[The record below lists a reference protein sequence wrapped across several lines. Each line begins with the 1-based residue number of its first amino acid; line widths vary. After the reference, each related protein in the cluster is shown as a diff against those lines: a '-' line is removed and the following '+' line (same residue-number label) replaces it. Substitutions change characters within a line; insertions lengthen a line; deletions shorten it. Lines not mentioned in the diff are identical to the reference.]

1 MSHTQEVFVYPRS
14 NASVIVE
21 ILQKVEPTKHDEIV
35 RFHFDS
41 LAHDND
47 ARSSTVTEVTVVPN
61 DRGGNDK
68 TPSAIV
74 LKGEQLVPKFNKR
87 TPDRVKI
94 LMAVFRVQDKNI
106 DVVVTF
112 NIPVEAVDGGAL
124 AAEDAAKVESDFGAL
139 VKSFRIVDFSLF
151 A

>member
-1 MSHTQEVFVYPRS
+1 M
-14 NASVIVE
+14 A
-21 ILQKVEPTKHDEIV
+21 

-47 ARSSTVTEVTVVPN
+47 SRLSTVKEVTVVSN
-61 DRGGNDK
+61 DRGDN

-87 TPDRVKI
+87 TPDQVKI
-94 LMAVFRVQDKNI
+94 LMAVFRVEDKNI

-112 NIPVEAVDGGAL
+112 NIPVEAADGGAV
-124 AAEDAAKVESDFGAL
+124 AAEDVAKVESDFGAL

>member
-1 MSHTQEVFVYPRS
+1 MLCIS
-14 NASVIVE
+14 N
-21 ILQKVEPTKHDEIV
+21 
-35 RFHFDS
+35 RFHFDA

-47 ARSSTVTEVTVVPN
+47 ARSSTVTEISDVPN
-61 DRGGNDK
+61 DRGDR
-68 TPSAIV
+68 TPSAII

-94 LMAVFRVQDKNI
+94 LMAVFRVDDKDI
-106 DVVVTF
+106 DVVATF
-112 NIPVEAVDGGAL
+112 NVPVEAVDGGAVG
-124 AAEDAAKVESDFGAL
+124 AADFDKVESDFGNF